1 MQTEQRYT
9 ITAVIAWH
17 DTEHRIPLGTA
28 TSRRKAR
35 RLGYREGKYHY
46 PLLSTSSVFSIDIVD
61 EVTGERV
68 STDWVEYEAYLR
80 AQELETVGQRGVW

>member
-46 PLLSTSSVFSIDIVD
+46 PLLSTYVSAD
-61 EVTGERV
+61 EIATALL
-68 STDWVEYEAYLR
+68 DQ
-80 AQELETVGQRGVW
+80 AQLVCGLAATLVKARSA